1 MKNLRLAALAVLMGL
16 GHGLLH
22 AQLTSVGPVNVEKYP
37 SVTFTVNDR
46 DPEVHPED
54 YFTIKDEDGK
64 ELELKMEAD
73 IPNDSGVAKSVLVIW
88 EYLPSKSRDA
98 QTKFFRQVL
107 AGALPSILDS
117 DGDEVN
123 VATFAWTEKE
133 KGGKS
138 LNYLRDSYG
147 QDTATLRQL
156 VLVAKAPS
164 GKGIDK
170 EHGSE
175 LYPAIQEG
183 IQSLATSKN
192 KAKMLIV
199 LSAEFPNIYNQN
211 VDVSMCKDQ
220 ALREDVAIYNLRY
233 KVMNE
238 KYTLDAL
245 AHDTYGRSYEVAKD
259 QPAAAKQTLNEFV
272 DGAIKRSLGQDYTF
286 TTETAIPKDGSSHA
300 LKLIGGKYKHDVE
313 FDSPGL
319 SFGEWIGQNVALF
332 VGLLVLLLGTAVGV
346 FLWMRKRKQAEAAR
360 QAEEERKIAEANSRS
375 QANEERISQQNQQ
388 LSQMQQQKQEEERRA
403 AEAKR
408 KEETEREMKALL
420 TEMYANGKH
429 PRLTTMVD
437 GQPVTM
443 ELPSPVT
450 TVGRDPSC
458 DVRFNLQTISRNHF
472 QVIYQ
477 AGKYT
482 LLDLGSTNG
491 TSLNGSRIQAAELR
505 HGDEISAGG
514 AILHFFI

>member
-16 GHGLLH
+16 GHGMLH
-22 AQLTSVGPVNVEKYP
+22 GQLTSVGPVNVEKFP
-37 SVTFTVNDR
+37 SVAFAVNDR
-46 DPEVHPED
+46 DPEDHPEG
-54 YFTIKDEDGK
+54 FFQVKDEDGK
-64 ELELKMEAD
+64 ALEFTVKSS
-73 IPNDSGVAKSVLVIW
+73 IPDDSGVAKSILVIW
-88 EYLPSKSRDA
+88 EYLPSKARDA
-98 QTKFFRQVL
+98 QNKYFRQL
-107 AGALPSILDS
+107 LSKTLPSILDG
-117 DGDEVN
+117 DADEVS
-123 VATFAWTEKE
+123 VATFAWTQ
-133 KGGKS
+133 GAQT
-138 LNYLRDSYG
+138 LTHLRDAYG

-156 VLVAKAPS
+156 VLQAKAPS

-175 LYPAIQEG
+175 LYPAISEG
-183 IQSLATSKN
+183 IKSLAAQKN
-192 KAKMLIV
+192 KAKVLVV

-220 ALREDVAIYNLRY
+220 ALSEDVAIYNLRY

-245 AHDTYGRSYEVAKD
+245 AHDTYGLSNEVPKD
-259 QPAAAKQTLNEFV
+259 NVAAASGTLNTFM
-272 DGAIKRSLGQDYTF
+272 DGAIRRSLGKDYSF
-286 TTETAIPKDGSSHA
+286 TTETAVPKDGAAHA
-300 LKLIGGKYKHDVE
+300 LQLVGGKNKLEVDFE
-313 FDSPGL
+313 SPGL
-319 SFGEWIGQNVALF
+319 SFGEWIGQNLALF
-332 VGLLVLLLGTAVGV
+332 IGLIVLLLGSVVGI

-458 DVRFNLQTISRNHF
+458 DVRFNLTTISRNHF
-472 QVIYQ
+472 QIIYQ
-477 AGKYT
+477 GGKYT
-482 LLDLGSTNG
+482 LMDLGSTNG
-491 TSLNGSRIQAAELR
+491 TSLNGSRVQAAELR